1 MYPSKKMRLDIPP
14 FLVMEVLEK
23 AQELERKGHSVIHLE
38 VGEPDFETPECI
50 KEAAIKALK
59 DGHTGYTHS
68 LGLLELREAICKYY
82 HSRYCV
88 LISPEQIVIT
98 SGSSPAMF
106 LAFASFL
113 EHNDSVLMT
122 DPCYACYPNF
132 IKFLGCNPVCIPVYE
147 ESGFQLLRED
157 IDKELIESARLM
169 IINSPANPTGMML
182 DKIIME
188 DMASKGIFIASD
200 EIYHGLEYNE
210 PAHSIL
216 EFTKDAFVFNG
227 FSKLFAMTGWRL
239 GYLVAPKKYIRTIQ
253 KLQQNFFISANSIS
267 QHAGIAALEHAW
279 DDVESMKKAYNKRRK
294 YIIKRLRE
302 LGFGILKDPDSAFY
316 VLANA
321 KKFTNDSLAF
331 AFNIL
336 ENAHVA
342 VTPGIDFGNNSE
354 GYIRFSYAS
363 KFENIEEGMARLE
376 SYIEKVL

>member
-1 MYPSKKMRLDIPP
+1 MYPSKKSRLDMSP

-23 AQELERKGHSVIHLE
+23 AQELEKQGHRIIHLE

-50 KEAAIKALK
+50 KEAAVKALK

-82 HSRYCV
+82 HDRYCV
-88 LISPEQIVIT
+88 SISPEQVVIT

-113 EHNDSVLMT
+113 KDDDSVLMT

-132 IKFLGCNPVCIPVYE
+132 IKFLGCNIVRIPVYE
-147 ESGFQLLRED
+147 ENGFQLLRED
-157 IDKELIESARLM
+157 IYKELIDSIRLI

-182 DKIIME
+182 DKTGLESIT
-188 DMASKGIFIASD
+188 KTGIFIASD

-239 GYLVAPKKYIRTIQ
+239 GYLIAPKKYIRTIQ

-267 QHAGIAALEHAW
+267 QYAGIAALEHASM
-279 DDVESMKKAYNKRRK
+279 DVENMKKAYNKRRK

-302 LGFGILKDPDSAFY
+302 LGFGIFKDPDSAFY
-316 VLANA
+316 VFANA
-321 KKFTNDSLAF
+321 KKFSNDSLAF
-331 AFNIL
+331 AFDIL
-336 ENAHVA
+336 KNAHVA
-342 VTPGIDFGNNSE
+342 VTPGIDFGSNSE

-363 KFENIEEGMARLE
+363 SLENIEEGMVKLE
-376 SYIEKVL
+376 HYIEKVL